1 MADDTDTDADTDV
14 VAPPADKPAP
24 GRFSPDVLAKLA
36 EFRQRAAAGEAIG
49 VGDDEVVVPDDA
61 APAPAAAPVKSPA
74 PAAKPTEQPAAEPP
88 PPQDA
93 AATIAARD
101 AAKAREAALAEREAA
116 IIAREKRAAELIDD
130 VGGKLVSTPLAT
142 MRQVV
147 AGWLGQGAT
156 DDEIDAELS
165 DVLTT
170 ASLELAGAKP
180 DPADERADMR
190 KMRRELRQ
198 HRALTRREQQ
208 AAAAARKE
216 AEERAA
222 AAQREAE
229 EAKAIAGAM
238 ASIKA
243 ELTTVGPA
251 TPFLA
256 LEDDAP
262 SLVWDLIR
270 AHHER
275 TGEVMPIAAAAKKL
289 DAELANAAR
298 TKYQKLAP
306 LLQSGGAA
314 TTTTAASNGHQG
326 DQPRRS
332 RPLSTVD
339 ASEDSAPPAATGF
352 LTPAQQ
358 KQQSIRAL
366 RGHFAKLREAA
377 SGDADY

>member
-1 MADDTDTDADTDV
+1 MPDDDTETDV
-14 VAPPADKPAP
+14 VIPAAEKPAG
-24 GRFSPDVLAKLA
+24 GRFAPEIMAKLA
-36 EFRQRAAAGEAIG
+36 DFRQRAAAGER
-49 VGDDEVVVPDDA
+49 VDVEDEVVVPDDA
-61 APAPAAAPVKSPA
+61 PAVAPAPAKPAAPPVTAA
-74 PAAKPTEQPAAEPP
+74 PAKADAAQENAPS
-88 PPQDA
+88 DA

-101 AAKAREAALAEREAA
+101 AAKARETALAEREAA
-116 IIAREKRAAELIDD
+116 LAERERRAAELIDD
-130 VGGKLVSTPLAT
+130 VGGKLAATPLAT

>member
-1 MADDTDTDADTDV
+1 MVDDTDTDADTDV

-165 DVLTT
+165 DVLTQ
-170 ASLELAGAKP
+170 ASLELAGAKV
-180 DPADERADMR
+180 DTADEKADMR

-198 HRALTRREQQ
+198 HRALSRREQMT
-208 AAAAARKE
+208 AAAARKE

-222 AAQREAE
+222 AAQRDAE

-238 ASIKA
+238 TTIKN
-243 ELTTVGPA
+243 ELTTIA
-251 TPFLA
+251 DKAPFLA
-256 LEDDAP
+256 LEDDAS

-270 AHHER
+270 SHHER
-275 TGEVMPIAAAAKKL
+275 TGEVMPIAT
-289 DAELANAAR
+289 AAR
-298 TKYQKLAP
+298 QLDDELGKAARAKYQKIAP
-306 LLQSGGAA
+306 LLQSGRAEA
-314 TTTTAASNGHQG
+314 TTTTATNGHQG

-332 RPLSTVD
+332 RPLTTAD
-339 ASEDSAPPAATGF
+339 ASEESTPPAATGF

-358 KQQSIRAL
+358 KKQSIRSM
-366 RGHFAKLREAA
+366 RDMFAKLREE
-377 SGDADY
+377 SMERTD